1 MPIYGIFYKH
11 ALPLIFRF
19 RYTQKNTRSYC
30 PGHSWIE
37 VLFFAVRCS
46 LFAVRCDNSQLRTT
60 EQPNTA
66 TPLLL
71 LRHHHLLGRALA
83 LADDCQVVDAVL

>member
-60 EQPNTA
+60 EQPNNR

-71 LRHHHLLGRALA
+71 SYCFATTTFW
-83 LADDCQVVDAVL
+83 AVRWPWLTIVR